1 MHLYSYACTAKN
13 TVITID
19 MAAVRTAWQ
28 LF

>member
-19 MAAVRTAWQ
+19 MGAVRTTGEVQ
-28 LF
+28 